1 MTNNRFQD
9 EKKILSDFFKEV
21 WVKCPR
27 CEKKAITKVD
37 HEKQQ
42 AQLLCEHCGYHRER
56 QTQVQFYGQKV
67 QFRTSA
73 DFYFDTELWFQMPF
87 KNSRFEAYNLEHLEY
102 LERYVAAT
110 LREHKDR
117 TGFTLLEKLPKFYHE
132 AKNREVSLRIIQ
144 RLKSK

>member
-42 AQLLCEHCGYHRER
+42 AQLFCEHCGTHQQRS
-56 QTQVQFYGQKV
+56 
-67 QFRTSA
+67 TSINFKGTLGYWQA
-73 DFYFDTELWFQMPF
+73 EAHSYFDVELWLQAPF
-87 KNSRFEAYNLEHLEY
+87 KGERFFAYNGEHLAY
-102 LERYVAAT
+102 LERYIAAT

-117 TGFTLLEKLPKFYHE
+117 TGFTLLKKLPKFYHE
-132 AKNREVSLRIIQ
+132 AKNREVLLKIIQ
-144 RLKSK
+144 RLKNK